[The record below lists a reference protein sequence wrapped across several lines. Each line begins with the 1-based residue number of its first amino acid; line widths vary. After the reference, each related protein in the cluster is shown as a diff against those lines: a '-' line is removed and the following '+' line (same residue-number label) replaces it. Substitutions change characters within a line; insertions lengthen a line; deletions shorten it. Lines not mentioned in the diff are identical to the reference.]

1 MTWNLKNKKALVT
14 GATKGIG
21 RAITEELLDLG
32 AEVWVTARTET
43 DIQAMLQ
50 EFRSIGRPI
59 AGCAADVGTAEGR
72 HQLVQKIAHEWD
84 ALDLLINN
92 AGINIRK
99 STLEFETEDY
109 QRLMQVNLDSVW
121 ELSRACYPWL
131 KTAGH
136 PAIVNISSVASARTI
151 RSSTAAYAMSKAAV
165 DQLTRFLATEW
176 GPDNIRVNAVLPW
189 YTATP
194 LANEVLKD
202 EEKRERILARTPLQ
216 RIGKPEEV
224 AQLVAFLCMPAASYI
239 TGACVP
245 VDGGF
250 MALGL

>member
-1 MTWNLKNKKALVT
+1 MNWNLNHKKALVT

-32 AEVWVTARTET
+32 AELWVTARTEA
-43 DIQAMLQ
+43 DVQDMLE
-50 EFRSIGRPI
+50 EFRSKGRPI
-59 AGCAADVGTAEGR
+59 SGCAADVGTAEGR
-72 HQLVQKIAHEWD
+72 EKLIHAIAREWD

-99 STLEFETEDY
+99 NTLAFESEDY

-121 ELSRACYPWL
+121 ELSRACYHWL
-131 KTAGH
+131 KTAKNG
-136 PAIVNISSVASARTI
+136 AIVNISSVAAARSI
-151 RSSTAAYAMSKAAV
+151 RTSTAAYAMSKAAV
-165 DQLTRFLATEW
+165 DQLTRFLAVEW

-194 LANEVLKD
+194 LAKEVLKD
-202 EEKRERILARTPLQ
+202 EAKRDRILERTPLQ
-216 RIGKPEEV
+216 RVGEPEEV
-224 AQLVAFLCMPAASYI
+224 ARLAAFLCMPAASYI
-239 TGACVP
+239 TGACIP

>member
-1 MTWNLKNKKALVT
+1 MNWNLKGKKALVT

-32 AEVWVTARTET
+32 AEVWVTARTEA
-43 DIQAMLQ
+43 DINAMLQ
-50 EFRSIGRPI
+50 EFRSKGRPI
-59 AGCAADVGTAEGR
+59 SGCAADVGTQAGRSKLIKTIAE
-72 HQLVQKIAHEWD
+72 EWD

-99 STLEFETEDY
+99 DTLAYSAEDY
-109 QRLMQVNLDSVW
+109 KNLMQVNLDSVW

-131 KTAGH
+131 KTAGNG
-136 PAIVNISSVASARTI
+136 AIVNISSVASARTI
-151 RSSTAAYAMSKAAV
+151 RTSTAAYAMSKAAV

-194 LANEVLKD
+194 LAKEVLKD
-202 EEKRERILARTPLQ
+202 EAKRDRILERTPLQ
-216 RIGKPEEV
+216 RVGEPEEV
-224 AQLVAFLCMPAASYI
+224 ARLAAFLCMPAASYV